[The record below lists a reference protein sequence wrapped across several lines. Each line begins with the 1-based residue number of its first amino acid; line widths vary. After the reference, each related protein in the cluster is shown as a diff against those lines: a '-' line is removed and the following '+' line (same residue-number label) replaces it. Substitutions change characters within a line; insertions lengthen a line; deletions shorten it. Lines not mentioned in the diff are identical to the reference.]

1 MVPLRKKE
9 VTSQIKPDATIV
21 NEDEPVL
28 RPLKTRYKESEGMIL
43 RALEY
48 VEITLV
54 FYKVRFNHRIIPSLA
69 FFALSFFLRC
79 RFLHIFKSLFQLIQV
94 RLLIC

>member
-1 MVPLRKKE
+1 VVSLRKKE

-28 RPLKTRYKESEGMIL
+28 RPLKTRYKESEGMNL

-54 FYKVRFNHRIIPSLA
+54 FYKVRFNHRIILSLA
-69 FFALSFFLRC
+69 SSHSVSFSDI
-79 RFLHIFKSLFQLIQV
+79 LHVFESLFQLIQV